1 MAPAVPAADD
11 ERGESNFTNLVARFD
26 TSAVLAS
33 IMVIS
38 WAVSRPALRRQDF
51 RRALPAAVWPTTRR
65 GPP

>member
-1 MAPAVPAADD
+1 MSFSAARPIVMAPAVPAADD

-38 WAVSRPALRRQDF
+38 
-51 RRALPAAVWPTTRR
+51 
-65 GPP
+65 